1 MEFLSIA
8 SGSSGNCL
16 CVGNNSTRVLVD
28 AGLSGKKTEEG
39 LRRLDMAASELD
51 GILVTHEHIDHIG
64 GLGVLARRYGL
75 PMYATEKTV
84 QAILSMEKK
93 VGKIDPALFTV
104 IRKEEDFTVGSL
116 TIRPV
121 PISHDAA
128 DPVAY
133 VVKSNGQSMG
143 ICTDLGV
150 YDEALVREFTG
161 MDVLFLEA
169 NHDVRMLEAGP
180 YPYPLKQRIL
190 GERGHLSNDTSGEL
204 LCRLLHDHLRHIF
217 LGHLSQENN
226 LPELAYETVRL
237 TVTLEDVPY
246 QGSDFPFTIAKRDVP
261 GEVFAW

>member
-16 CVGNNSTRVLVD
+16 CVGNEDTHVLID
-28 AGLSGKKTEEG
+28 AGISGKRIENG
-39 LRRLDMAASELD
+39 LSRLGIKADELD

-64 GLGVLARRYGL
+64 GLGVMARRYGL
-75 PMYATEKTV
+75 PMFATEKTV
-84 QAILSMEKK
+84 KAILAMESR

-104 IRKEEDFTVGSL
+104 ISKGEDFELGSL
-116 TIRPV
+116 TIHPV

-133 VVKSNGQSMG
+133 RLRDQKHSIG

-150 YDEALVREFTG
+150 YDEELVKAFRG
-161 MDVLFLEA
+161 MDVLLLEA
-169 NHDVRMLEAGP
+169 NHDVRMLETGP

-204 LCRLLHDHLRHIF
+204 LCRLLHDDLRQVF
-217 LGHLSQENN
+217 LGHLSKENN

-246 QGSDFPFTIAKRDVP
+246 EGTDFPVSIAQRDVP
-261 GEVFAW
+261 GEIFSW